1 MLGEVFYWLFNMS
14 LAASL
19 VGLIVL
25 GMVLCEIFSAVSL
38 LRLYRRR
45 FSGLRDRGE
54 GEPRRVRARRIAGIA
69 LPVSVTS
76 LLGNL
81 MGAANATL
89 IPRKLVQGG
98 MTRSQALSEFGI
110 LCGMTMPMLALPT
123 VFLGAVN
130 LVMVPGLARLAALE
144 QPERIRYQV
153 QRAMTAVSVLILPS
167 MAIMVILGPELAAFI
182 FREPKAGRW
191 LLPLAVAMVFGSFRA
206 VFNGILNGIGKQG
219 QSALVCLLCDGVQL
233 GFVFLVPQPGV
244 GMRAFV
250 AGTVVSELL
259 GAVLCAR
266 CVVKATRTRL
276 PVFQSVTAPAL
287 GALLAGLTGNLLF
300 RYLKDSG
307 VSALPAGMAVCTY
320 TLVLYLAALQAQG
333 VPLRQ
338 TFGRNVRN

>member
-1 MLGEVFYWLFNMS
+1 
-14 LAASL
+14 
-19 VGLIVL
+19 
-25 GMVLCEIFSAVSL
+25 
-38 LRLYRRR
+38 
-45 FSGLRDRGE
+45 
-54 GEPRRVRARRIAGIA
+54 
-69 LPVSVTS
+69 
-76 LLGNL
+76 
-81 MGAANATL
+81 
-89 IPRKLVQGG
+89 
-98 MTRSQALSEFGI
+98 
-110 LCGMTMPMLALPT
+110 
-123 VFLGAVN
+123 
-130 LVMVPGLARLAALE
+130 
-144 QPERIRYQV
+144 
-153 QRAMTAVSVLILPS
+153 
-167 MAIMVILGPELAAFI
+167 
-182 FREPKAGRW
+182 
-191 LLPLAVAMVFGSFRA
+191 MVFGSFRA

-338 TFGRNVRN
+338 NFGRNVRN